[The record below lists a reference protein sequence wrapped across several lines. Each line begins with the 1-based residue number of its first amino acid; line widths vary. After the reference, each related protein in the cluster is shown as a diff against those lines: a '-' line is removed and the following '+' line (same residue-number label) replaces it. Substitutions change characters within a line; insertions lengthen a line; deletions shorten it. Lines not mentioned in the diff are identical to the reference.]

1 MALPVPLELTF
12 RDVAHEAALDSLV
25 RQQVHRLQ
33 RFCDHIDS
41 CRVAIERPH
50 RHQGSGDDFRVRIDL
65 RVAAGREIVADQ
77 HSTEAPLQQV
87 VRDAFHAAERQ
98 LKKVQEQQRGF
109 VKAHPESDVQGI
121 VAKLMPDYGFIA
133 SQGRDVYFHANSVV
147 SGEFDDLRVGMGVA
161 FREEP
166 GNDGP
171 QASSVRVVDAR
182 GLTRD

>member
-12 RDVAHEAALDSLV
+12 RDVAHEQALDALI
-25 RQQVHRLQ
+25 RQHVDRLQ

-41 CRVAIERPH
+41 CRVAVERPH
-50 RHQGSGDDFRVRIDL
+50 RHQGSGDDFRVRIDV

-87 VRDAFHAAERQ
+87 VREAFHAAERQ
-98 LKKVQEQQRGF
+98 LKKLQEQQRGF
-109 VKAHPESDVQGI
+109 VKAHPASEVQGI
-121 VAKLMPDYGFIA
+121 IAKLMRDYGFIS

-147 SGEFDDLRVGMGVA
+147 SEAFEDLRVGMGVA
-161 FREEP
+161 FREES
-166 GNDGP
+166 GNEGP

-182 GLTRD
+182 GARD